1 MSLVVRNQATFHC
14 EPIWF
19 YTNKALPHFLAT
31 HIRKGFDE
39 TRVGALVEGFV
50 LANSDLRSELDRT
63 MSNTLV
69 LTSTN
74 SDGDQLKSEGQGVEE
89 PDTGQD
95 SEGLRYVPKYIVSVP
110 A

>member
-1 MSLVVRNQATFHC
+1 MSLVVRNQATFSC

-50 LANSDLRSELDRT
+50 LANSDLRSELHRPLSRT
-63 MSNTLV
+63 SI
-69 LTSTN
+69 LTAVN
-74 SDGDQLKSEGQGVEE
+74 SYGDEL
-89 PDTGQD
+89 
-95 SEGLRYVPKYIVSVP
+95 
-110 A
+110 